1 MSLTETTTA
10 ANLSDHQDH
19 AHDEVI
25 SPSGL
30 KAIYAVLLA
39 VVAAWGSA
47 IYAYGIPGLYLP
59 AVAMVPVMYL
69 ILLIISKG

>member
-1 MSLTETTTA
+1 MSLTET
-10 ANLSDHQDH
+10 ANTSAPAETHEA

-25 SPSGL
+25 SAAGL

-47 IYAYGIPGLYLP
+47 IYAYGIPGLYMP
-59 AVAMVPVMYL
+59 AVAAVPVIWI
-69 ILLIISKG
+69 ILLVISRG